1 MIKTV
6 HSYILVSVHWSYCCV
21 IWLWLQKTS
30 DYVSFVEFSS
40 KSGPIPSFGSISER
54 KIWQNPAQDEFW

>member
-1 MIKTV
+1 
-6 HSYILVSVHWSYCCV
+6 
-21 IWLWLQKTS
+21 LQKTS

-54 KIWQNPAQDEFW
+54 KIWQNPAQDEF